1 MPKKQQSFEKSLSR
15 LTEIVETIEDG
26 DTTLEDAIKLYKE
39 GLTRAE
45 DCGNILSRY
54 ETEVLQLQKDADG
67 AFALALFGEGVKAN
81 ANT

>member
-1 MPKKQQSFEKSLSR
+1 MQKKQQSFENSLSR
-15 LTEIVETIEDG
+15 LSEIVEKIEDG

-54 ETEVLQLQKDADG
+54 EAEVLQLQKDADG
-67 AFALALFGEGVKAN
+67 SFALATFSEGMKPHA
-81 ANT
+81 

>member
-15 LTEIVETIEDG
+15 LSEIVEKIEGG
-26 DTTLEDAIKLYKE
+26 DTTLEEAIKLYKE

-54 ETEVLQLQKDADG
+54 EAEVLQLQQDADG
-67 AFALALFGEGVKAN
+67 AFALVPFSEGVKAN
-81 ANT
+81 A